1 MKLALKPCH
10 TINQVFILSTWCS
23 YPTLHSPGGFV
34 HRREMQLAHISLVI
48 VLVFVLS
55 HSVKWIP
62 NIWEFRKAQLGQVAD
77 KLLLYYQYNRCI

>member
-1 MKLALKPCH
+1 M
-10 TINQVFILSTWCS
+10 
-23 YPTLHSPGGFV
+23 

-62 NIWEFRKAQLGQVAD
+62 NIWEFRKAQLGQVTSYYFIY
-77 KLLLYYQYNRCI
+77 LYL

>member
-1 MKLALKPCH
+1 M
-10 TINQVFILSTWCS
+10 
-23 YPTLHSPGGFV
+23 

-62 NIWEFRKAQLGQVAD
+62 NIWEFRKAQLGQVTS
-77 KLLLYYQYNRCI
+77 YYLIYNRYKITVI